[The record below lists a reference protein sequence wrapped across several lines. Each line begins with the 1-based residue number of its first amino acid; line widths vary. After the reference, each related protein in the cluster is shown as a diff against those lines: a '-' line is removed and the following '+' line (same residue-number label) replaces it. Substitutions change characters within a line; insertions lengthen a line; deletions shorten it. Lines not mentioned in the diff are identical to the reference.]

1 MLTTSKMLMRGKLE
15 TYKRWLEYIP
25 DFWNIEEVLQK
36 QSTDLSSLEIARL
49 NQIKSDQKQVK
60 IFTKFI
66 NIINKANRYKKID
79 EESEKT
85 GDFFTEVIVSR
96 SDSDELDQA
105 IKKFDFNFYAKLKLE
120 ENSLAEINNII
131 SLYNGTNKEE
141 LINQIACIDNIYIKD
156 YALYLLNETAFQYRK
171 KRGNKYLIKHC

>member
-1 MLTTSKMLMRGKLE
+1 MEVIMLTTSKMLMRGKLE

-66 NIINKANRYKKID
+66 NIINKANRYKKIM
-79 EESEKT
+79 S
-85 GDFFTEVIVSR
+85 ISR
-96 SDSDELDQA
+96 
-105 IKKFDFNFYAKLKLE
+105 KV
-120 ENSLAEINNII
+120 
-131 SLYNGTNKEE
+131 
-141 LINQIACIDNIYIKD
+141 
-156 YALYLLNETAFQYRK
+156 
-171 KRGNKYLIKHC
+171 